1 MSPRIAASFNAIL
14 VVAVIAWNYWT
25 VANGFNGNTVGGMSD
40 EYDSFF
46 RPASYAFSIWGLIFL
61 LQVIHAGYQLK
72 LAFASDDH
80 RLFRELGPWL
90 ILTNIANILW
100 TVAWLSEW
108 TGLSVVILL
117 SMNVFLFI
125 GMRRLRMEVWDAP
138 TRVIALEWWPIVLYA
153 GWVAVAVL
161 ANVSAWLAKEAIV
174 PGDSV
179 GTAVFLVVLAIVYNV
194 YVVLRRNMREHALVA
209 VWAFIA
215 IAVAQWEPARVVA
228 WAAVGGASLLGILV
242 CAHAFRNRRTL
253 PFVGQPESASSV

>member
-1 MSPRIAASFNAIL
+1 MRPRIAASINAIL
-14 VVAVIAWNYWT
+14 VIAVIAWNYWT
-25 VANGFNGNTVGGMSD
+25 AAKGFAGNTVGGMSD

-61 LQVIHAGYQLK
+61 LQLVHAGYQLK
-72 LAFASDDH
+72 LAFKSEDH

-90 ILTNIANILW
+90 MLTNVANIAW

-108 TGLSVVILL
+108 TGVSVLILL

-138 TRVIALEWWPIVLYA
+138 MGVIALEWWPIVVYA

-179 GTAVFLVVLAIVYNV
+179 SAAVLLAAAACLYNI
-194 YVVLRRNMREHALVA
+194 YVVLKRNMREHALVA
-209 VWAFIA
+209 IWAFVA
-215 IAVAQWEPARVVA
+215 IAVAQIEPAPVVA
-228 WAAVGGASLLGILV
+228 YSAVGAAVLLFLLV
-242 CAHAFRNRRTL
+242 NAHAFKNRRTL
-253 PFVGQPESASSV
+253 PFVGRPGSSAD

>member
-1 MSPRIAASFNAIL
+1 MGPRIAASFNAIL
-14 VVAVIAWNYWT
+14 VIAVIAWNYWT
-25 VANGFNGNTVGGMSD
+25 AAKGFNGNTVGGMSD

-61 LQVIHAGYQLK
+61 LQIVHAGYQLK
-72 LAFASDDH
+72 LAFKTDEH

-90 ILTNIANILW
+90 ILTNIANIAW

-108 TGLSVVILL
+108 TGLSVLILL

-138 TRVIALEWWPIVLYA
+138 MRVIAFEWWPIVLYA

-161 ANVSAWLAKEAIV
+161 ANFSAWLAKEAIV

-179 GTAVFLVVLAIVYNV
+179 IAAVLLVGLAGLYNV
-194 YVVLRRNMREHALVA
+194 YVVLSRNMREHALVA
-209 VWAFIA
+209 IWAYVA
-215 IAVAQWEPARVVA
+215 IAVAQWESAPVVA
-228 WAAVGGASLLGILV
+228 SAAVGAAVLLLV
-242 CAHAFRNRRTL
+242 LVSGHALKNRRTL
-253 PFVGQPESASSV
+253 PFVGRPGSATE